1 MSRTLDYIGPTVPV
15 KPPLPGCGGDQQ
27 LNILDSIP
35 PGILAGCELLP
46 LVLLTVLLAAMTDW
60 PPLPHTGLQPLR
72 NLALRWRDHVF
83 LYGGYNF
90 VTFLLWLS
98 CMRVSSFLVLT

>member
-1 MSRTLDYIGPTVPV
+1 VSRTLDDIGPTVPV

-60 PPLPHTGLQPLR
+60 PPLPHRLQQSHRLEIYGSGLQVCSHWGTWP
-72 NLALRWRDHVF
+72 
-83 LYGGYNF
+83 
-90 VTFLLWLS
+90 
-98 CMRVSSFLVLT
+98 